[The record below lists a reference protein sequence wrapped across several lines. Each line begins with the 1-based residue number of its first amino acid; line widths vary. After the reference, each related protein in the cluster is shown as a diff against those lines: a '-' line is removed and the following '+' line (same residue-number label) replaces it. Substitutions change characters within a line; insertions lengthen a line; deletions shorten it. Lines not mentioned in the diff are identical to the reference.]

1 MSYTLFLLLNVN
13 HDKQDL
19 INHLSGRLE
28 KTGEETFC
36 LDEAPDIF
44 FTVDYLKEDKDTS
57 LCIDIPFGS
66 EEAALKEVLELITQ
80 VEKKIQIQ
88 VLDPQLGKTLKPSE
102 ASEIIEKWKDLNL
115 QALRNYADGHH
126 FLRDVQVRE
135 GKKVMIEAIRFQ
147 EETWQN
153 YCSVALAFARVGMA
167 DDAKSLFERAL
178 EMDPTNPEVMYA
190 LGVTYFNLKDYQKA
204 KELLSNVLREHPE
217 NQAARDLLRDCES
230 KTNSG

>member
-19 INHLSGRLE
+19 INHLAGQLE

-66 EEAALKEVLELITQ
+66 EEATLKEVLDLITD
-80 VEKKIQIQ
+80 VEKKVQVQ
-88 VLDPQLGKTLKPSE
+88 VLDPQLGKTLKPSD
-102 ASEIIEKWKDLNL
+102 AGEIIQKWRDLNL

-126 FLRDVQVRE
+126 FLRDVQVRD
-135 GKKVMIEAIRFQ
+135 GKKIMIEAIRFQ

-153 YCSVALAFARVGMA
+153 HCSIALAFARVGMA
-167 DDAKSLFERAL
+167 DDAKTHFERAL

-190 LGVTYFNLKDYQKA
+190 LGVTHFNLKDYSKA
-204 KELLSNVLREHPE
+204 KELLTNVLREHPQ
-217 NQAARDLLRDCES
+217 NQAARDLLLDCES
-230 KTNSG
+230 KTNSP

>member
-13 HDKQDL
+13 HDKQDV
-19 INHLSGRLE
+19 INLLSGQLE

-36 LDEAPDIF
+36 LDQAPDIF
-44 FTVDYLKEDKDTS
+44 FSVDYLKEDKDTS

-66 EEAALKEVLELITQ
+66 EEAAFKEILDLVTE

-88 VLDPQLGKTLKPSE
+88 VLDPQLGKTLKPSQ
-102 ASEIIEKWKDLNL
+102 AGEIVEKWRELNL

-126 FLRDVQVRE
+126 FLRDVQIRD
-135 GKKVMIEAIRFQ
+135 GKKIMIEAIRFQ

-153 YCSVALAFARVGMA
+153 HCSVALAFARVGMA
-167 DDAKSLFERAL
+167 DEARTHFERAL
-178 EMDPTNPEVMYA
+178 EMDPTNREVMYA
-190 LGVTYFNLKDYQKA
+190 LGVTHFNLKNYPKA
-204 KELLSNVLREHPE
+204 KELITKVLQDHPE

-230 KTNSG
+230 KANSG

>member
-19 INHLSGRLE
+19 IHLLSERLE
-28 KTGEETFC
+28 QTNEDTFC
-36 LDEAPDIF
+36 LDQSPDIF

-66 EEAALKEVLELITQ
+66 EETALKDVFDLITQ
-80 VEKKIQIQ
+80 VEKRIQVK
-88 VLDPQLGKTLKPSE
+88 VLDPQLGKTLQPSE
-102 ASEIIEKWKDLNL
+102 SAQIFDKWKDLNL

-126 FLRDVQVRE
+126 FLRDVQIRD
-135 GKKVMIEAIRFQ
+135 GKKIMIEAIRFQ

-153 YCSVALAFARVGMA
+153 HCSVALAFARIGMA
-167 DDAKSLFERAL
+167 EEARKLFERAL

-190 LGVTYFNLKDYQKA
+190 LGVTYFNLKEYTKA
-204 KELLSNVLREHPE
+204 SELLSNVLRQHPE
-217 NQAARDLLRDCES
+217 NDAARDLLRDSES
-230 KTNSG
+230 QTNSD